1 MTKEEFEALLRLLGD
16 TTAKAGERYEEIRR
30 KLTRLFEW
38 RGCGIPEELV
48 DETFDRVARRVAE
61 DEELIK
67 NKDPYGYFCGVAN
80 LVHKEYLRTS
90 ARQHARLEQ
99 VDWQPVSSSEEEEED
114 HRLESLRQ
122 CLQLLPEDQR
132 LLLLRYHHGENN
144 IRVRKELCNELGI
157 PMNALRIRVHRLRR
171 RLETCIEERQL
182 G

>member
-1 MTKEEFEALLRLLGD
+1 MTKEEFEALLRLLGG
-16 TTAKAGERYEEIRR
+16 TAGEAGKRYEEIRR

-38 RGCGIPEELV
+38 RGCDIPEELV

-61 DEELIK
+61 DDELIK

-99 VDWQPVSSSEEEEED
+99 VDWQPVSSPEEEED
-114 HRLESLRQ
+114 HRLESLRH
-122 CLQLLPEDQR
+122 CLHLLPDDQR
-132 LLLLRYHHGENN
+132 LLLLRYHQGENN
-144 IRVRKELCNELGI
+144 IRARKELCEELAI

-171 RLETCIEERQL
+171 RLETCIEERQR

>member
-1 MTKEEFEALLRLLGD
+1 MTKEEFAALLRLLGGSPVEAWD
-16 TTAKAGERYEEIRR
+16 RYEEIRR

-38 RGCGIPEELV
+38 RGCDIPEELV

-80 LVHKEYLRTS
+80 LVHKEYLRTN
-90 ARQHARLEQ
+90 ARQQAKLEQ
-99 VDWQPVSSSEEEEED
+99 ADWPPVAIPEEDEED
-114 HRLESLRQ
+114 HRLESLRH

-132 LLLLRYHHGENN
+132 LLLLRYHQGENN
-144 IRVRKELCNELGI
+144 IRVRKELCDELGI

-171 RLETCIEERQL
+171 RLETCIEERQR